1 MIKITEPDE
10 NKSEKEAQ
18 LNQDSARKEVGG
30 STIERDSV
38 EIDL

>member
-10 NKSEKEAQ
+10 NKSEKDAQ
-18 LNQDSARKEVGG
+18 PGQDSARKEPGG
-30 STIERDSV
+30 STIERDSI